1 MSAIDKIN
9 KGEIVQRVI
18 PYMGTKCVEHFQ
30 PNDKEPGCW
39 SRYMLPMNRDK
50 TCAIMH
56 NYALTEDEVIQLLSC
71 NVEKNLSILI
81 V

>member
-1 MSAIDKIN
+1 MSVIDKIK

-39 SRYMLPMNRDK
+39 SRYMLPLNRDK

-56 NYALTEDEVIQLLSC
+56 NYALTEKEVLIFL
-71 NVEKNLSILI
+71 NL
-81 V
+81 